1 MATRAALSPREA
13 DCSSGAD
20 YAALALE
27 ALLEPADKAYAK
39 ELLDRVADDCQF
51 TKDLAAVAIAYK
63 ELGEQA
69 RAEELLQTAE
79 DYCMSGEEQV
89 YLAEGKMKVL
99 GDKAGASAAMD
110 KALKE
115 TNNLDPLIDLAKK
128 AMALIGD
135 NAVMRK
141 VLDKAMAKASRAAEF
156 TKLAAGAAEAGD
168 KDYAGSVFEKA
179 AEKLSSVPDLL
190 ALAGEMTKTL
200 GDPDRAKALYQR
212 ALDSAADFPAVA
224 KLIDA
229 AKQAGDS
236 AFMQAVLKKGAE
248 LATATTELL
257 DLGLGLITT
266 GDKGGA
272 KALLERAETA
282 VNNLDEL
289 QKLTD
294 AVKTHFPDDS
304 TWVGRVVAKL
314 QKRQANQAKYVEL
327 QNQEQQ
333 ADTVKKLLALA
344 DRAMAELEDPFYTA
358 KLLGKAEAM
367 LGEGDYQFQRYRPII
382 LAVDKHLNDKDWLAR
397 MLDEAAAKS
406 TDFIRFKDVIHTAA
420 AEMKNIEVGREKAR
434 AYLKIRETQLK
445 ADANATVYDY
455 TKLAQLVISDLQD
468 KDWGAALLNEA
479 KALARDHFALAHV
492 GQLAAQA
499 GDEAGAQALY
509 GQAAQKAGSALACAQ
524 LADRLHN
531 DGVAASTVKAVY
543 TACGKA
549 LSAPAEKLAWVEG
562 IVDVLKDKAWAAQ
575 EYAAVEGMFSGAD
588 KARFDQSRMNRIGDE
603 FYPYRKHAA

>member
-1 MATRAALSPREA
+1 MATRDTLSPREA
-13 DCSSGAD
+13 DCSTGAD
-20 YAALALE
+20 YAVLALE
-27 ALLEPADKAYAK
+27 ALQEPADKAYAK
-39 ELLDRVADDCQF
+39 ELMDRVADECQF
-51 TKDLAAVAIAYK
+51 TKDLAAVSIVYK
-63 ELGEQA
+63 ELGEQT

-110 KALKE
+110 NALKE
-115 TNNLDPLIDLAKK
+115 TNNLDPLIELAKK

-141 VLDKAMAKASRAAEF
+141 VLDKAMGKATRAAEF

-168 KDYAGSVFEKA
+168 KDYASTVFEKA
-179 AEKLSSVPDLL
+179 GEKLSSVPDLL

-200 GDPDRAKALYQR
+200 GDPTRAKALYQR
-212 ALDSAADFPAVA
+212 ALDGAADFPAVV

-229 AKQAGDS
+229 AKQLEDS
-236 AFMQAVLKKGAE
+236 AFMKAVLKKGAD

-272 KALLERAETA
+272 KALLEKAETA

-289 QKLTD
+289 KKLTD
-294 AVKTHFPDDS
+294 AVKTHFADDS
-304 TWVGRVVAKL
+304 TWVGRVASKL
-314 QKRQANQAKYVEL
+314 EKRQANQAKYVEL

-333 ADTVKKLLALA
+333 ADTVKKLLTLA
-344 DRAMAELEDPFYTA
+344 DRVMAELEDPFYTA
-358 KLLGKAEAM
+358 KLLGKAETM

-382 LAVDKHLNDKDWLAR
+382 LAVDKHLNDKAWLAR

-406 TDFIRFKDVIHTAA
+406 TDFIRFKDVIYTAA
-420 AEMKNIEVGREKAR
+420 TEMKNVEVGREKAR
-434 AYLKIRETQLK
+434 AYLKTREAELK
-445 ADANATVYDY
+445 ANASATVYDY

-479 KALARDHFALAHV
+479 KAKAQDHFALAHV

-499 GDEAGAQALY
+499 GDAAGAQALY
-509 GQAAQKAGSALACAQ
+509 EQAAQKAGSAVACAQ

-531 DGVAASTVKAVY
+531 DGVTASTVKSVY
-543 TACGKA
+543 IACGKT
-549 LSAPAEKLAWVEG
+549 LSSPAEKLAWVEG

-575 EYAAVEGMFSGAD
+575 EYAAIEGSFSGAD
-588 KARFDQSRMNRIGDE
+588 KARFDLSRMNRVGDE

>member
-1 MATRAALSPREA
+1 MATRDTLTPREA

-27 ALLEPADKAYAK
+27 ALQEPADQVYAK
-39 ELLDRVADDCQF
+39 ELVDRVADDCQF
-51 TKDLAAVAIAYK
+51 TKDLAAVAIVYK
-63 ELGEQA
+63 ALGEQD

-99 GDKAGASAAMD
+99 GDAAAAGAAMD

-115 TNNLDPLIDLAKK
+115 TGNLDPLIELAKK
-128 AMALIGD
+128 AKAIIGD
-135 NAVMRK
+135 NAVVRK
-141 VLDKAMAKASRAAEF
+141 VLDKAMGKASRAAEF

-168 KDYAGSVFEKA
+168 KDYASSVFEKA

-200 GDPDRAKALYQR
+200 GDPARAKALYQR
-212 ALDSAADFPAVA
+212 ALDSAADVPAVV

-257 DLGLGLITT
+257 DLGLGLFTT

-304 TWVGRVVAKL
+304 TWVGRVVTKL

-382 LAVDKHLNDKDWLAR
+382 LAVDKHLNDKEWLTR

-434 AYLKIRETQLK
+434 AYLNTRETQLK

-455 TKLAQLVISDLQD
+455 CKLAQLVISDLQD

-479 KALARDHFALAHV
+479 KVRARDHFALAHV
-492 GQLAAQA
+492 GELAAQA
-499 GDEAGAQALY
+499 GNAAAAQALY
-509 GQAAQKAGSALACAQ
+509 GQAAQIAGSALACAQ

-531 DGVAASTVKAVY
+531 NGVAASTV
-543 TACGKA
+543 TA
-549 LSAPAEKLAWVEG
+549 L
-562 IVDVLKDKAWAAQ
+562 
-575 EYAAVEGMFSGAD
+575 
-588 KARFDQSRMNRIGDE
+588 
-603 FYPYRKHAA
+603 

>member
-1 MATRAALSPREA
+1 M
-13 DCSSGAD
+13 
-20 YAALALE
+20 
-27 ALLEPADKAYAK
+27 
-39 ELLDRVADDCQF
+39 ADDCQF

-89 YLAEGKMKVL
+89 FLAEGKMKVL
-99 GDKAGASAAMD
+99 GDKAGASAALD
-110 KALKE
+110 AALKE
-115 TNNLDPLIDLAKK
+115 TNNLDPLIELARK
-128 AMALIGD
+128 AMAIIGD
-135 NAVMRK
+135 NSVMRK
-141 VLDKAMAKASRAAEF
+141 VLDKAMSKASRAAEF
-156 TKLAAGAAEAGD
+156 TKLAAGAADAGD
-168 KDYAGSVFEKA
+168 KDYASSVFEKA

-200 GDPDRAKALYQR
+200 GDPTRAKALYQR
-212 ALDSAADFPAVA
+212 ALDGAADFPVVA

-229 AKQAGDS
+229 AKRAGDS

-257 DLGLGLITT
+257 ELGLGLIST
-266 GDKGGA
+266 GDKSGA

-282 VNNLDEL
+282 VNNLNEL

-294 AVKTHFPDDS
+294 AVKAHFPDDS
-304 TWVGRVVAKL
+304 TWVGRVVSKL
-314 QKRQANQAKYVEL
+314 EKRQANQAKYVEL

-344 DRAMAELEDPFYTA
+344 DRVMAELEDPFYTA
-358 KLLGKAEAM
+358 KLLSKAETM

-382 LAVDKHLNDKDWLAR
+382 LAVDKHLNDKEWLAR

-406 TDFIRFKDVIHTAA
+406 TDFIRFKDVIYTAA
-420 AEMKNIEVGREKAR
+420 TEMKNVEVGREKAR
-434 AYLKIRETQLK
+434 AYLKTRETALK
-445 ADANATVYDY
+445 ADSKATVYEY

-468 KDWGAALLNEA
+468 KAWGAALLNEA
-479 KALARDHFALAHV
+479 KARAHDHYALAHV

-499 GDEAGAQALY
+499 GDAAGAQALY
-509 GQAAQKAGSALACAQ
+509 DQAAQKAGSAMACAQ

-531 DGVAASTVKAVY
+531 SGVAAATVKAVY
-543 TACGKA
+543 AACGKT
-549 LSAPAEKLAWVEG
+549 LSGPPEKLAWVEG

-575 EYAAVEGMFSGAD
+575 EYAAIEGLFKGAD
-588 KARFDQSRMNRIGDE
+588 QARFDQSRMNRVGDE